1 MDNDGIKITDR
12 KKILLLMPVEII
24 FLQQKIE
31 NLLCLDPSIEQ
42 AMVYGDNKNYLV
54 ALIYPNQEK
63 KFNRDEIANIIDK
76 INQQLSAIEKIKNF
90 IC

>member
-1 MDNDGIKITDR
+1 
-12 KKILLLMPVEII
+12 
-24 FLQQKIE
+24 
-31 NLLCLDPSIEQ
+31 
-42 AMVYGDNKNYLV
+42 MVYGDNKNYLV

-90 IC
+90 YLLDEGFTIENNLLTPTMKLKRYLVKQKYLDVLNSFYKTK